1 MLFILAHAR
10 GLYQA
15 AVSVGLADHSTT
27 TFAYEA
33 EEDTV
38 RRGHAA
44 AHDIP
49 GLLVFLEEGPLKLPK
64 V

>member
-1 MLFILAHAR
+1 MLFILAHVTRAIPSSR
-10 GLYQA
+10 
-15 AVSVGLADHSTT
+15 VRRVADHSTT
-27 TFAYEA
+27 PFAYEA